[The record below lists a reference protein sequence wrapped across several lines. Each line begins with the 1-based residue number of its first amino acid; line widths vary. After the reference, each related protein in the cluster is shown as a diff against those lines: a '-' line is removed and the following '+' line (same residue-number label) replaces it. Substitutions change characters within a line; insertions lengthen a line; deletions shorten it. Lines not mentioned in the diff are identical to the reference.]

1 MDIATLFGIVAGT
14 GLILAAIASG
24 AGLGAFVDVPSI
36 LIVIGGTCASAL
48 INFPLAE
55 VLGVFAVVKKTVLH
69 KAPAPVK
76 EIERLVH
83 LAKVARS
90 EGLLALENF
99 TEEIEDPFLLKGVQL
114 VVDGT
119 EPEVLRDVLETDL
132 EQLELRHGMGKNI
145 LDSMGAAAPAFGMI
159 GTLIGLVTMLG
170 DLSDPSAIGAGMA
183 TALLTTLYGSLI
195 ANLVFIP
202 LAGKL
207 GTRSKSEV
215 ATKQLIIEGVASIQA
230 GINPRLVEEKLK
242 SFIPP
247 KMRTTLEAVKQAS

>member
-1 MDIATLFGIVAGT
+1 MDFGTLIGIVAGA
-14 GLILAAIASG
+14 GLILAAIVGG
-24 AGLGAFVDVPSI
+24 AGLQSFIDVPSVM
-36 LIVIGGTCASAL
+36 IVMGGTAASAL
-48 INFPLAE
+48 INFPLAK
-55 VLGVFAVVKKTVLH
+55 VLGVFSVVKKTVLH
-69 KAPAPVK
+69 KEPAPTR

-99 TEEIEDPFLLKGVQL
+99 TEEIKDPFLLKGIQL

-119 EPEVLRDVLETDL
+119 EPEVLRDVLDTDL
-132 EQLELRHGMGKNI
+132 EQLENRHALGKSI

-159 GTLIGLVTMLG
+159 GTLIGLVTMLQ
-170 DLSDPSAIGAGMA
+170 DLTDPSSIGRGMA

-195 ANLVFIP
+195 ANLIFIP

-207 GTRSKSEV
+207 GARSKSEV
-215 ATKQLIIEGVASIQA
+215 AIKQLIVEGVASIQA

-242 SFIPP
+242 SFLAP
-247 KMRTTLEAVKQAS
+247 KLRNTLKAVKKAS

>member
-1 MDIATLFGIVAGT
+1 MDIATLVGIIAGT

-24 AGLGAFVDVPSI
+24 AGLGAFADVPSL
-36 LIVIGGTCASAL
+36 LIVVGGTAASAL
-48 INFPLAE
+48 INFPLAK
-55 VLGVFAVVKKTVLH
+55 VFGVFAVVKKTVLH
-69 KAPAPVK
+69 KAPSPTK

-99 TEEIEDPFLLKGVQL
+99 TEEIRDPFLLKGVQL

-119 EPEVLRDVLETDL
+119 EPEVLRDVLDTDL
-132 EQLELRHGMGKNI
+132 EQLENRHAMGRNI

-159 GTLIGLVTMLG
+159 GTLIGLITMLG
-170 DLSDPSAIGAGMA
+170 DLSDPAGIGAGMA
-183 TALLTTLYGSLI
+183 TALLTTLYGSLM
-195 ANLVFIP
+195 ANLIFIP

-207 GTRSKSEV
+207 GTRSKAEV
-215 ATKQLIIEGVASIQA
+215 STKQLIIEGIASIQA

-242 SFIPP
+242 SFIAP
-247 KMRTTLEAVKQAS
+247 KLRNELTALKKAS

>member
-1 MDIATLFGIVAGT
+1 MDIATLIGIVAGT
-14 GLILAAIASG
+14 GLILAAISTG
-24 AGLGAFVDVPSI
+24 AGLGAFIDVPSV
-36 LIVIGGTCASAL
+36 LIVLGGTGASAL
-48 INFPLAE
+48 INFPLSK
-55 VLGVFAVVKKTVLH
+55 VLGVFSVVKKTVLH
-69 KAPAPVK
+69 KAPSPTK

-132 EQLELRHGMGKNI
+132 EQLEGRHAMGKNI

-170 DLSDPSAIGAGMA
+170 DLSDPSSIGAGMA
-183 TALLTTLYGSLI
+183 TALLTTLYGSLL
-195 ANLVFIP
+195 ANLIFIP

-207 GTRSKSEV
+207 GTRSKAEV
-215 ATKQLIIEGVASIQA
+215 STKQLIIEGVASIQA

-242 SFIPP
+242 SFIAP
-247 KMRTTLEAVKQAS
+247 KLRDTLAPVRKAS

>member
-69 KAPAPVK
+69 KSPAPVK

-132 EQLELRHGMGKNI
+132 EQLELRHGTGKNI

-215 ATKQLIIEGVASIQA
+215 ATKQLIVEGVASIQA

>member
-1 MDIATLFGIVAGT
+1 MDIATLVGIVAGS
-14 GLILAAIASG
+14 GLILAAIMSG
-24 AGLGAFVDVPSI
+24 SGLTAFVDVPSV
-36 LIVIGGTCASAL
+36 LIVLGGVGASSL
-48 INFPLAE
+48 INFPLAK
-55 VLGVFAVVKKTVLH
+55 VLGVFAVAKKTILH
-69 KAPAPVK
+69 KSPAPTK

-99 TEEIEDPFLLKGVQL
+99 TEEIEEPFLLKGIQL

-132 EQLELRHGMGKNI
+132 EQLEARHSMGRNI

-170 DLSDPSAIGAGMA
+170 DLSDPSKIGQGMA
-183 TALLTTLYGSLI
+183 TALLTTLYGSLL
-195 ANLVFIP
+195 ANLIFIP

-207 GTRSKSEV
+207 GARSKAEV
-215 ATKQLIIEGVASIQA
+215 ATKQLTIEGVASIQA

-242 SFIPP
+242 SFIAP
-247 KMRTTLEAVKQAS
+247 KLRNTLSTVKKAS